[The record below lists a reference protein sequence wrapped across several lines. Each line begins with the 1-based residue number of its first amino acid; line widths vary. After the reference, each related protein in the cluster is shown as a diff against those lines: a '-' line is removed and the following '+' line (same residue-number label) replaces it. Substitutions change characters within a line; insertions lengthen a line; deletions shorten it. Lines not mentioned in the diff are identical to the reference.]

1 MTFIRRIT
9 AVLLAAL
16 MLVPALDAQNKK
28 QLQQENKA
36 LKQRIDSL
44 LSVIQSSNAQCDS
57 LDSILQS
64 LEEAEG
70 GKTVALVNPEDYT
83 PEITDSLLSLWYVH
97 ELSKNEDTDLF
108 NLDSVRFSSNVSDS
122 VYIERIKAMN
132 SYINLPYNDIVRNYI
147 ILYSEKK
154 TGSMPKILGL
164 CRYYMPI
171 IQEAFDRYELPEELK
186 ALAVIE
192 SALNPCAVSRV
203 GAKGMW
209 QFMYNIGKRY
219 GLQIDSFV
227 DERMD
232 VYKSADAAARYL
244 RDHYKI
250 FGDWSLAIA
259 SYNCGAGNVRKAII
273 RSGGKTTFWDIY
285 PYLPRE
291 TRGYV
296 PAFVGALY
304 ALTYFKEHGLSP
316 VAIEFPAHVD
326 TLEIHRHIHFEQ
338 ISNVIGLPVTE
349 LRNLNPQYRHDII
362 PATDQQEYTLRIPYT
377 YTKAFIEKQD
387 SIVRYKADSLFNP
400 TVIKKVSDSGTGE
413 RITYTVRSGDSLG
426 KIANK
431 YHVTVAQLKSWNH
444 ISGTNIRVGQKIVI
458 YRKGGPS
465 VSQAPSKSGSS
476 SKSYSGYVT
485 YTIKEGDSFYL
496 IASRY
501 PGISDKDIMNY
512 NGITSTMLKP
522 GMVIKIPTK

>member
-1 MTFIRRIT
+1 
-9 AVLLAAL
+9 VLVIA
-16 MLVPALDAQNKK
+16 PSLDAQNKK
-28 QLQQENKA
+28 QLLKENA
-36 LKQRIDSL
+36 SLKQKIDSL
-44 LSVIQSSNAQCDS
+44 ISVIESSAAQCDS
-57 LDSILQS
+57 LDTILHS

-108 NLDSVRFSSNVSDS
+108 NLDSIRFSSNVPDS

-154 TGSMPKILGL
+154 AGSMPRILGL

-171 IQEAFDRYELPEELK
+171 IQEAFDRYNLPEELK

-209 QFMYNIGKRY
+209 QFMYNIGKSY

-232 VYKSADAAARYL
+232 VFKSADAAARYL

-250 FGDWSLAIA
+250 FGDWNLAIA
-259 SYNCGAGNVRKAII
+259 SYNCGAGNVRKAIV
-273 RSGGKTTFWDIY
+273 RSGGKSSFWDIY

-304 ALTYFKEHGLSP
+304 TLTYFREHGLTP

-326 TLEIHRHIHFEQ
+326 TLEIHRHMHFEQ
-338 ISNVIGLPVTE
+338 ISNVIGLPVAD

-362 PATDQQEYTLRIPYT
+362 PATEKEEYTLRIPYT
-377 YTKAFIEKQD
+377 FTRAFIEKQD
-387 SIVRYKADSLFNP
+387 SICRYKADSLFNP
-400 TVIKKVSDSGTGE
+400 SVIKKVSESGDGE

-426 KIANK
+426 KIAGK
-431 YHVTVAQLKSWNH
+431 YHVSVTQLKNWNH
-444 ISGTNIRVGQKIVI
+444 ISGTNIRVGQKLVI

-465 VSQAPSKSGSS
+465 VSQAPSKSSS
-476 SKSYSGYVT
+476 STKKFTGYTSYTV
-485 YTIKEGDSFYL
+485 KEGDSFYL
-496 IASRY
+496 IASRF
-501 PGISDKDIMNY
+501 PGITDKDIMSY

-522 GMVIKIPTK
+522 GTILKIPTK